1 MKAKMCLAYVYWC
14 NISDSDTVEFYRLC
28 CFWELL
34 LVIILQGLSPM
45 MEEPIP
51 NASSDMST
59 PFHQLS
65 LGSSSKFTP
74 GLYYDSHRF
83 GMPVRPSNT
92 HGSTSGCSCDVFG
105 KWPPRSIN
113 WAVTWWC
120 GSGVRSRCC
129 KTHAATTS
137 CCSSFLR
144 RVASK
149 WSSRNFKHPICIS
162 NVARSNWPGLWE
174 AYKFTIHELQACQAN
189 SISSHS
195 AC

>member
-1 MKAKMCLAYVYWC
+1 MLFLR
-14 NISDSDTVEFYRLC
+14 TVACHHLT
-28 CFWELL
+28 
-34 LVIILQGLSPM
+34 GS
-45 MEEPIP
+45 IP
-51 NASSDMST
+51 NDGRANSKCILRYVD
-59 PFHQLS
+59 
-65 LGSSSKFTP
+65 SSSSAKPRVKFKVYPRT
-74 GLYYDSHRF
+74 LLRF
-83 GMPVRPSNT
+83 TQIWNASKTFWSSNT

-113 WAVTWWC
+113 WAVTWWSQ
-120 GSGVRSRCC
+120 SGVQSRCC

-174 AYKFTIHELQACQAN
+174 AYKFTFHELQARQAN